1 MKILEINELDRF
13 FGGLHAV
20 NKVSF
25 SLEQGAIKAIIGP
38 NGAGKTTLFNLIS
51 GVIPPSSGSVLFRG
65 ENITGLRP
73 FQIAEKGIIRTF
85 QNLRLAGRMTVL
97 ENVMIGRHVRSHA
110 GFLSSILKLPAARR
124 EEKAIREEA
133 LHALEALNIADYKD
147 KMVSGLPFGIQR
159 SVEFARALACEPS
172 LLLLD
177 EPASGLNMY
186 ETKEIAE
193 LIRKVRDQGVTILI
207 VEHDMGLVMDIS
219 DEIVVL
225 NFGVK
230 IADGKPYDIQRNSEV
245 ISIYLGD
252 EDA

>member
-1 MKILEINELDRF
+1 MKILEVNEIDRF

-25 SLEQGAIKAIIGP
+25 SLEKGSIKAIIGP

-51 GVIPPSSGSVLFRG
+51 GVIPPSSGSVLFCG

-73 FQIAEKGIIRTF
+73 FQIAKKGIIRTY
-85 QNLRLAGRMTVL
+85 QNLKLSTNMTVL

-110 GFLSSILKLPAARR
+110 GFLSSILKLPSACR
-124 EEKAIREEA
+124 EEKSIREEA
-133 LHALEALNIADYKD
+133 LFALETLHIADYKD
-147 KMVSGLPFGIQR
+147 KLVSGLPFGIQR

-172 LLLLD
+172 LILLD

-193 LIRKVRDQGVTILI
+193 LIRNIREKGITILI

>member
-1 MKILEINELDRF
+1 MKILEVNEIDRF

-25 SLEQGAIKAIIGP
+25 SLEKGSIKAVIGP

-51 GVIPPSSGSVLFRG
+51 GVIPPSSGSVLFCG

-73 FQIAEKGIIRTF
+73 FQIAKKGIIRTY
-85 QNLRLAGRMTVL
+85 QSLKLSGHMTVL

-110 GFLSSILKLPAARR
+110 GFISSILKLPSACR
-124 EEKAIREEA
+124 EEKSIREES
-133 LHALEALNIADYKD
+133 LKALETLHIADYKD
-147 KMVSGLPFGIQR
+147 KLVSGLPFGIQR

-193 LIRKVRDQGVTILI
+193 LIRNIREKGITILI

-230 IADGKPYDIQRNSEV
+230 IADDKPYGIQRNSEV

>member
-1 MKILEINELDRF
+1 MKILEVNELDRF

-25 SLEQGAIKAIIGP
+25 SLEKGSIKAIIGP

-51 GVIPPSSGSVLFRG
+51 GAISTSSGSVFFRS
-65 ENITGLRP
+65 ELITGLKP
-73 FQIAEKGIIRTF
+73 FQIAKMGMIRTY
-85 QNLRLAGRMTVL
+85 QNLKLSGHMTVL
-97 ENVMIGRHVRSHA
+97 ENVMIGCHIRSHA
-110 GFLSSILKLPAARR
+110 GFLSSMLKLPSALK
-124 EEKAIREEA
+124 EEKIIREEA
-133 LHALEALNIADYKD
+133 LNALETLHIADYRD

-159 SVEFARALACEPS
+159 SVEFARALAGRPS

-186 ETKEIAE
+186 ETKKLAE
-193 LIRKVRDQGVTILI
+193 LIREVREKDITILI

-230 IADGKPYDIQRNSEV
+230 IAEDKPYFIQRNSEV